1 MPRHSGEKS
10 FSVCRGRFAFWKT
23 RKLSSR
29 IALAALLLSL
39 LSQTSPAFVVRF
51 GYRSALSS
59 HGRYTGSL
67 VVYTDDSATRCKIA
81 FSKPRTSI
89 RSRRPRVAHGA
100 VQSRGRG
107 AAHISLGPVDGDVEL
122 ALVRKALHLLI
133 PSIDTSMRAAA
144 ARGPQARRRCG
155 ALLLEREGK
164 RRGPV
169 RSC

>member
-29 IALAALLLSL
+29 IALLLSL